1 VATIGPD
8 SHNASARPS
17 LVPLSLDEA
26 PDTIDKGK
34 NSARPSKCWE
44 IDSYLDAE
52 ILKQLRRELNEEIID
67 NEFNHKVRN
76 RSSQLKNCFVL
87 LLFSETQS
95 TGGSYEDHP
104 EGQNQL

>member
-1 VATIGPD
+1 
-8 SHNASARPS
+8 
-17 LVPLSLDEA
+17 
-26 PDTIDKGK
+26 
-34 NSARPSKCWE
+34 
-44 IDSYLDAE
+44 
-52 ILKQLRRELNEEIID
+52 
-67 NEFNHKVRN
+67 VRN

>member
-26 PDTIDKGK
+26 LDTIDRGK

-76 RSSQLKNCFVL
+76 QIESIDKLFCFIIIFRDAKHWRKL
-87 LLFSETQS
+87 
-95 TGGSYEDHP
+95 
-104 EGQNQL
+104 